1 MTNTP
6 PTAPRSAPQDVGRV
20 PDSTSGEM
28 APVPPAELA
37 PFLEALL
44 LMAEE
49 PIDLATLSEA
59 SGTAEPQVLAALEEL
74 AAFYDETGRGF
85 QLRHVGGGWRYYPRA
100 AQHERIAAWVRAG
113 GQNRLSQAAMETL
126 AVIAYLQPVARSRVS
141 AVRGVNVDGVV
152 RTLLSRGLVDERG
165 SDAQTGAGL
174 LVTTDYFLS
183 RLGLSALSDLPDI
196 APLLPDAAALEAE
209 LTSLAAPA
217 GSDASSQATNEAAPR
232 DRPDDGGR
240 DEVPQEGSHT
250 NG

>member
-1 MTNTP
+1 
-6 PTAPRSAPQDVGRV
+6 
-20 PDSTSGEM
+20 
-28 APVPPAELA
+28 
-37 PFLEALL
+37 
-44 LMAEE
+44 
-49 PIDLATLSEA
+49 
-59 SGTAEPQVLAALEEL
+59 
-74 AAFYDETGRGF
+74 
-85 QLRHVGGGWRYYPRA
+85 QLRHVGGGWRYYTRA